1 MRRDRKTRKK
11 LKNRTAMLIEDHGFR
26 QDVRAVRP
34 KTRDI
39 RKELFW
45 KRDLTTRLV
54 KENFM
59 DTDKEDVSSLL
70 RELYIRYIN
79 EEKEGLVLI
88 NTPEGPASTAGTLPG
103 SAGAASAIS
112 ACWKE
117 SWQD

>member
-1 MRRDRKTRKK
+1 
-11 LKNRTAMLIEDHGFR
+11 MLIEDHGFR
-26 QDVRAVRP
+26 EDVRAVRP

-88 NTPEGPASTAGTLPG
+88 NTCEYCGDIARLCRSSIGNQRMLERELARLKH
-103 SAGAASAIS
+103 
-112 ACWKE
+112 CVFL
-117 SWQD
+117 QRNRMR

>member
-1 MRRDRKTRKK
+1 
-11 LKNRTAMLIEDHGFR
+11 MLIEDHGFR
-26 QDVRAVRP
+26 EDVRAVRP

-88 NTPEGPASTAGTLPG
+88 NTPEGPAR
-103 SAGAASAIS
+103 IS
-112 ACWKE
+112 ACDFAK
-117 SWQD
+117 SSYGSAIF